1 MNFTWRAEAIG
12 GGIPILF
19 HLISLMRRMLS
30 GGLIRSREDEIMELR
45 REVRSRAH
53 PSKLTDNQRE
63 EIIQKWLNGK
73 LTYTDLGRMYH
84 VSHNVVARIIKRYH
98 GVSRPG

>member
-1 MNFTWRAEAIG
+1 
-12 GGIPILF
+12 
-19 HLISLMRRMLS
+19 LISLMRRMLS
-30 GGLIRSREDEIMELR
+30 GGLILSREDKMLELR
-45 REVRSRAH
+45 REVRSRGWLIREVRSRAH